1 MLSSL
6 HLSSNVWSKKRVWK
20 RQVRWCQGFGPPVPF
35 LNCGERIRI
44 LINGIRRARSFC
56 CVGDIHPS
64 RMCAILITAC
74 VILALTDGCT
84 RSVTETAQYTSE
96 GKPLVSGDPV
106 RDRSALRQSEGQLDG
121 VRWQVIEGKGPKT
134 AAEQFTLEK
143 KSSTDNAA
151 AATRPTITPASSE
164 AAKIER
170 YVSIQVG
177 GSATTQP
184 VTAPATRPITQPAE
198 FAKIPIL
205 SEQGLPVEVVPLM
218 DGRVRLIWT
227 LRNYGGTNVTSTR
240 DPVTAR
246 RSLTVAA
253 PDLAP
258 LTAVLQQQLGAAGTV
273 TPLPKENTIIVT
285 CERSAK
291 SAMLDMLSR
300 LDISQKQVE
309 IAVRIFEVSSDFDFQ
324 QGARALAKHAGKDNS
339 ETGLSL
345 FDSDAVQKAAS
356 LAGPQVGSVVS
367 LMKVFQGMGISL
379 DASFQILSDEGLV
392 RMVSSPRMT
401 VAAGQTGYMLAGQE
415 LPIQTANFINN
426 VLQAS
431 TTYKPVGVQL
441 YITPEVVGP
450 GRVKLH
456 TISIVSSVS
465 GFTPIPTLSGQNPSQ
480 FMMNPVI
487 DSREAETVVTVENAS
502 TLVIS
507 GLRMKRTT
515 TREEKVPGL
524 GDLPLLGWM
533 FKDHRSQQQLTDLYF
548 FVTPT
553 LVSSVPVGRA
563 E

>member
-1 MLSSL
+1 MTIPINFKCMAGAGLVQRL
-6 HLSSNVWSKKRVWK
+6 G
-20 RQVRWCQGFGPPVPF
+20 RQQAVRWTLICLLTGF
-35 LNCGERIRI
+35 
-44 LINGIRRARSFC
+44 
-56 CVGDIHPS
+56 
-64 RMCAILITAC
+64 
-74 VILALTDGCT
+74 LALAGCAHT
-84 RSVTETAQYTSE
+84 VTETTQYAGSN
-96 GKPLVSGDPV
+96 GSLVSGDPA
-106 RDRSALRQSEGQLDG
+106 RDNSALQESHGQLDG

-134 AAEQFTLEK
+134 AAEQFSLHKKPASHPRTGASAPPTTPAVRSEAAIIERYVNVPVAGGSASTQPAPLTLPIA
-143 KSSTDNAA
+143 S
-151 AATRPTITPASSE
+151 AATRPA
-164 AAKIER
+164 
-170 YVSIQVG
+170 
-177 GSATTQP
+177 
-184 VTAPATRPITQPAE
+184 TQPAE
-198 FAKIPIL
+198 FFKIPVL
-205 SEQGLPVEVVPLM
+205 SEEGLPVEVVPLM

-240 DPVTAR
+240 DPVTSR

-253 PDLAP
+253 PDLLP
-258 LTAVLQQQLGAAGTV
+258 LTSVLQQQLGTAGTV
-273 TPLPKENTIIVT
+273 TPLPRENTIIVT

-300 LDISQKQVE
+300 LDISPRQVE

-324 QGARALAKHAGKDNS
+324 QGARALAKHVGKDNT
-339 ETGLSL
+339 ETGISL
-345 FDSDAVQKAAS
+345 FDSQAVQKAAAM
-356 LAGPQVGSVVS
+356 AGPQVGSVVS
-367 LMKVFQGMGISL
+367 LMKVFQSLGISV

-431 TTYKPVGVQL
+431 TSYKPVGVQL

-553 LVSSVPVGRA
+553 LVSSVPM
-563 E
+563 EMPD

>member
-1 MLSSL
+1 M
-6 HLSSNVWSKKRVWK
+6 
-20 RQVRWCQGFGPPVPF
+20 
-35 LNCGERIRI
+35 
-44 LINGIRRARSFC
+44 
-56 CVGDIHPS
+56 
-64 RMCAILITAC
+64 
-74 VILALTDGCT
+74 T
-84 RSVTETAQYTSE
+84 RSTRFKYKVRAFRLQQAVWVRSTGQLLVCLIAGCLWGCARTVTETTQYTGDNNSR
-96 GKPLVSGDPV
+96 PLVSGDPI
-106 RDRSALRQSEGQLDG
+106 RDRSAMQETQGQLDG

-134 AAEQFTLEK
+134 ASEQFSLDK
-143 KSSTDNAA
+143 KPTSRTTALS
-151 AATRPTITPASSE
+151 TRPTAT
-164 AAKIER
+164 AARSDSAIIER
-170 YVSIQVG
+170 YVNVQVSG
-177 GSATTQP
+177 PSATTP
-184 VTAPATRPITQPAE
+184 SATSRPATQPAE
-198 FAKIPIL
+198 FASIPVL

-246 RSLTVAA
+246 RSLTVVA
-253 PDLAP
+253 PDLAA
-258 LTAVLQQQLGAAGTV
+258 LTSVLQQQLGTAGTV
-273 TPLPKENTIIVT
+273 IPLPRENTIIIT

-300 LDISQKQVE
+300 LDICPKQVE

-324 QGARALAKHAGKDNS
+324 QGARALAKHAGKDNT
-339 ETGLSL
+339 ETGVSL
-345 FDSDAVQKAAS
+345 FDSQAVQKAAA

-367 LMKVFQGMGISL
+367 LMKVFQSLGISV

-415 LPIQTANFINN
+415 LPIQTANFVNN

-553 LVSSVPVGRA
+553 LVSSIPMESGD
-563 E
+563 